1 MALFEH
7 VLILKQ
13 SLSTNELSNEL
24 QNHTNLV
31 SELSGNVVYQESWGM
46 RNLAY
51 PIKNNKKAFYEFM
64 NFEMPQ
70 KNIDIMNS
78 KLNLNENVIR
88 YLSIKVKSFS
98 ETPTLMIKEKEQAP
112 VDKDTKNTSSSFD
125 YKDIPTLRKFISEKG
140 KITPRRISY
149 ISIKKQKDLSNA
161 IKRARYLAL
170 LPYTGR

>member
-13 SLSTNELSNEL
+13 SLSSNELSNEL
-24 QNHTNLV
+24 QNHIDMVT
-31 SELSGNVVYQESWGM
+31 ELKGNIVYQESWGM

-64 NFEMPQ
+64 NIEMPQ
-70 KNIDIMNS
+70 ENIDLMNS

-98 ETPTLMIKEKEQAP
+98 ETPTLMVKEKE
-112 VDKDTKNTSSSFD
+112 
-125 YKDIPTLRKFISEKG
+125 
-140 KITPRRISY
+140 
-149 ISIKKQKDLSNA
+149 LSL
-161 IKRARYLAL
+161 IHI
-170 LPYTGR
+170 

>member
-7 VLILKQ
+7 VIILKQ
-13 SLSTNELSNEL
+13 SLSSNELSNEL
-24 QNHTNLV
+24 KNHTDMV

-64 NFEMPQ
+64 NIEMPQ
-70 KNIDIMNS
+70 ENIDLMNT

-98 ETPTLMIKEKEQAP
+98 ETPTLMIKEKE
-112 VDKDTKNTSSSFD
+112 
-125 YKDIPTLRKFISEKG
+125 
-140 KITPRRISY
+140 
-149 ISIKKQKDLSNA
+149 
-161 IKRARYLAL
+161 
-170 LPYTGR
+170 